1 MYYFYKFFNFF
12 FLFEVKRNY
21 CIKVLLIQCMIYWY
35 ASHFVFKIILLFSPA
50 LYAYIFRTGSY
61 SWKYLFIYNLPQGIF
76 PSLCTFLPTHLHLKN
91 GSFFLFPF
99 FLETFKGF
107 IIIHNY
113 HSGIYISH
121 FITLPGGGGIYFF
134 LVLGGK
140 YDEMGKK
147 RKEKRENKERKGEK
161 WFFGKIYN
169 PAPVF
174 CIYFSVFNMKII
186 FLCSKL
192 SKL

>member
-1 MYYFYKFFNFF
+1 
-12 FLFEVKRNY
+12 
-21 CIKVLLIQCMIYWY
+21 MIYWY

-107 IIIHNY
+107 VIIHNY
-113 HSGIYISH
+113 HTGIYISH
-121 FITLPGGGGIYFF
+121 FITLPGGGDIFF
-134 LVLGGK
+134 FSFGRKIWWNGK
-140 YDEMGKK
+140 EKEGKK
-147 RKEKRENKERKGEK
+147 GKQGEKRGKMIFWEN
-161 WFFGKIYN
+161 I
-169 PAPVF
+169 
-174 CIYFSVFNMKII
+174 
-186 FLCSKL
+186 
-192 SKL
+192 